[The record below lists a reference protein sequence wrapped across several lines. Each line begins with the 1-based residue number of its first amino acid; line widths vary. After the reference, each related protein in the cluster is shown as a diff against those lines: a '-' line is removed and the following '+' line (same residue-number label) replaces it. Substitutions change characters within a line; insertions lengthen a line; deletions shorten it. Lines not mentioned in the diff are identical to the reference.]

1 MSKLPILVHI
11 FTVMSRWQTNTVL
24 SISPR
29 IPNFPVDERLTNIVA
44 RLAKKEHQYL
54 PMAGYPPLLSK
65 IALLVQSS
73 YGRTPNP
80 ETEILVTAGAHK
92 PFCHN
97 TSLS

>member
-1 MSKLPILVHI
+1 
-11 FTVMSRWQTNTVL
+11 VL
-24 SISPR
+24 SI
-29 IPNFPVDERLTNIVA
+29 FPSSQFPIDERLTNIVA

-92 PFCHN
+92 PFSPQYKPWLILM
-97 TSLS
+97 TRSLSLTPVMII